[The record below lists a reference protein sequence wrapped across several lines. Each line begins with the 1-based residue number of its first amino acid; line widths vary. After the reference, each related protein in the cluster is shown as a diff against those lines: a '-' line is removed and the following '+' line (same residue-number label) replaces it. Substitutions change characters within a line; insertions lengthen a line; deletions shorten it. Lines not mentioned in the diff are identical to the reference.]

1 MSTQTTDLVPRRA
14 VDMDADELLIR
25 FLEEG
30 APLSMAT
37 RASGIPTEI
46 LAQLPLTRPP
56 RPPTAEELSA
66 KAARLAS
73 KAVDTLMDQLEAGN
87 PAVRLRAATAI
98 VGHPLRRMAP
108 DSSAEIAELK
118 GVLMAALRG
127 EMPDELTVTE

>member
-1 MSTQTTDLVPRRA
+1 MSTDLVPYRA
-14 VDMDADELLIR
+14 LDMSADELLIR

-37 RASGIPTEI
+37 RASGVPTEV
-46 LAQLPLTRPP
+46 LAYLPLTRPA
-56 RPPTAEELSA
+56 RPPTAEELNS

-73 KAVDTLMDQLEAGN
+73 KAVDVLMDQLEAGN

-108 DSSAEIAELK
+108 DESQARAEMVSLFKQI
-118 GVLMAALRG
+118 MAG
-127 EMPDELTVTE
+127 EMPEELIVEEGA